1 MLSIAAVEGDP
12 DILLLSYLGDILG
25 LTGTKFV
32 CGMALCDRHLL
43 PLFAMLFS
51 QPLARGFAICRSPL
65 AAISD
70 SVSAHNGGV
79 FPMTLNNGDS
89 NQSCSDH
96 SDRSSLQDS
105 MIAEHHSSVSRRE
118 FLGMTA
124 AASLV
129 LAGRLNGAAEKD
141 SKNGIPYRALGRT
154 GERVSL
160 IGLGGYH
167 LGKQSDPEESIRI
180 IRTGLDE
187 GINFLDNCWDYN
199 GGESEIRM
207 GKALRD
213 GYRQKAFLMTKI
225 DGRTKTAA
233 TAQLNESLRRLQT
246 DRIDLLQFHE
256 VIRDSDPDR
265 VFAQGGGMEAV
276 LEAKKAGKVRFIGF
290 TGHKSPDI
298 HLKMLATASK
308 HGFKFDA
315 VQMPL
320 NVMDAHFDSFE
331 KRVLP
336 VLTENGVGVL
346 GMKPMGDHFIL
357 DSKTVTPIECL
368 HYPMNLPTSVV
379 ITGCDSMS
387 ILQQALQAARSFQP
401 MDSSQV
407 SALLAKTLKAAEA
420 GQFELY
426 KTSHQFDGT
435 YANPQWLG

>member
-1 MLSIAAVEGDP
+1 MTFNDHDP
-12 DILLLSYLGDILG
+12 NPSCL
-25 LTGTKFV
+25 
-32 CGMALCDRHLL
+32 DR
-43 PLFAMLFS
+43 
-51 QPLARGFAICRSPL
+51 
-65 AAISD
+65 
-70 SVSAHNGGV
+70 
-79 FPMTLNNGDS
+79 S
-89 NQSCSDH
+89 NQSPLSDT
-96 SDRSSLQDS
+96 LF
-105 MIAEHHSSVSRRE
+105 ETEPGFSRRK

-124 AASLV
+124 ASLLMAKSLSAS
-129 LAGRLNGAAEKD
+129 AAAEAR
-141 SKNGIPYRALGRT
+141 NGIPYRPLGRT
-154 GERVSL
+154 GEKVSL
-160 IGLGGYH
+160 VGLGGYH
-167 LGKQSDPEESIRI
+167 LARQSDPAESIRI

-199 GGESEIRM
+199 NGESEIRM

-233 TAQLNESLRRLQT
+233 TTQLDESLRRLQT

-265 VFAQGGGMEAV
+265 IFAVGGAMEAV

-298 HLKMLATASK
+298 HLKMLATALK
-308 HGFKFDA
+308 HDFKFHA

-320 NVMDAHFDSFE
+320 NVMDAHFNSFE
-331 KRVLP
+331 RSVLP
-336 VLTENGVGVL
+336 VLTENGIGVL

-368 HYPMNLPTSVV
+368 HYPMSLPTSVV
-379 ITGCDSMS
+379 ITGCDSMP
-387 ILQQALQAARSFQP
+387 ILQQALHAARSFKP

-407 SALLAKTLKAAEA
+407 SSLLAKTLKAAEA